1 MATAWAFIEAEVFSR
16 VGALVA
22 EGSVSTAETSYRT
35 IPKTSTQIDDP
46 AFSLSIVRTAI
57 IDTTMEIIG
66 AICKNAGDNR
76 RNAFKLTASV
86 AHDGAIPS
94 SMGPLGAIYDAATGR
109 PLVQRSASEVAE
121 RVANPSSTFT
131 VAVFFYAIDG
141 TRLLHTVSSATM
153 EYFSYDRP
161 ATTFAEL
168 DALFD
173 TTSDTFPLGDEFAV
187 VVADGAAGRLAQKAG
202 SYIEAASAFLQSYY
216 TGLKERGVNVQPSD
230 FAPQPTS

>member
-16 VGALVA
+16 VGALIS
-22 EGSVSTAETSYRT
+22 EGSATTAETSYQT
-35 IPKTSTQIDDP
+35 IPKVGVIDDP
-46 AFSLSIVRTAI
+46 AFNLSAVRTAI
-57 IDTTMEIIG
+57 IDTAMEVIG

-86 AHDGAIPS
+86 AHNGAIPS

-121 RVANPSSTFT
+121 RVANPSSVFT
-131 VAVFFYAIDG
+131 VDVFFYAIDG

-168 DALFD
+168 EALFD
-173 TTSDTFPLGDEFAV
+173 STLDVFPLGDEFAV

-202 SYIEAASAFLQSYY
+202 SYIETASAFLQSYY
-216 TGLKERGVNVQPSD
+216 TGLKERGVSVQPSD